1 MSFSNAK
8 AYLETKGL
16 ADRIKVFSESSATVE
31 LAAKA
36 LGCQAKQIAKTMTF
50 FVAGEPIMIVC
61 AGNVKVDNPKYK
73 AYFHEKAKMIPFA
86 EVEAC
91 SGHAVGGVCPFGIK
105 PGVKV
110 YLDVSIKE
118 NEIVYP
124 AAGDE
129 HSAVELS
136 IKELEDCV
144 EITDWVDVCKE
155 IV

>member
-91 SGHAVGGVCPFGIK
+91 SGHAVGGVCPFGVNS
-105 PGVKV
+105 GVKI
-110 YLDVSIKE
+110 YLDVSLKE

>member
-1 MSFSNAK
+1 MSFSIAK
-8 AYLETKGL
+8 AYLETQGL

-110 YLDVSIKE
+110 YLDVSLKE

>member
-110 YLDVSIKE
+110 YLDVSLKE
-118 NEIVYP
+118 N
-124 AAGDE
+124 AQ
-129 HSAVELS
+129 
-136 IKELEDCV
+136 
-144 EITDWVDVCKE
+144 
-155 IV
+155 

>member
-110 YLDVSIKE
+110 YLDVSLKE
-118 NEIVYP
+118 NKIVYP

>member
-91 SGHAVGGVCPFGIK
+91 SGHAVGGVCPFEIK

-110 YLDVSIKE
+110 YLDVSLKE

>member
-73 AYFHEKAKMIPFA
+73 AYFNEKAKMIPFA

-110 YLDVSIKE
+110 YLDVSLKE

>member
-110 YLDVSIKE
+110 YLDVSLKE

>member
-8 AYLETKGL
+8 AYLEIKGL

-73 AYFHEKAKMIPFA
+73 AYFNEKAKMIPFA

-91 SGHAVGGVCPFGIK
+91 SGHAVGSVCPFGIK

-110 YLDVSIKE
+110 YLDVSLKE

>member
-50 FVAGEPIMIVC
+50 YAAGNPIMIVC

-110 YLDVSIKE
+110 YLDVSLKE

>member
-110 YLDVSIKE
+110 YLDVSLKE
-118 NEIVYP
+118 SEIVYP

>member
-91 SGHAVGGVCPFGIK
+91 SGHAVGSVCPFGIK

-110 YLDVSIKE
+110 YLDVSLKE

>member
-73 AYFHEKAKMIPFA
+73 AYFNEKAKMIPFA

-91 SGHAVGGVCPFGIK
+91 SGHAVGSVCPFGIK

-110 YLDVSIKE
+110 YLDVSLKE
-118 NEIVYP
+118 NDIVYP

>member
-73 AYFHEKAKMIPFA
+73 AYFNEKAKMIPFA

-91 SGHAVGGVCPFGIK
+91 SGHAVGSVCPFGIK

-110 YLDVSIKE
+110 YLDVSLKE

>member
-8 AYLETKGL
+8 AYLEAKGL

-91 SGHAVGGVCPFGIK
+91 SGHAVGGVCPFGVNS
-105 PGVKV
+105 GVKI
-110 YLDVSIKE
+110 YLDVSLKE

-136 IKELEDCV
+136 VKELEGCIEV
-144 EITDWVDVCKE
+144 TDWVDVCKE